1 MSIFSRLGD
10 IINSNLTAMLDK
22 AENPEQ
28 IARLIVQEMEDTLVE
43 VRQAAARAIADK
55 RAAERE
61 IGLLTRER
69 DDWAAKAELALAK
82 SREDLARGALTARR
96 KVDAAL
102 EARKV
107 SLGGMDEAIG
117 KTTADL
123 EKLEA
128 KLDEAKSRHRSLI
141 LKRDTAEGRVK
152 LREAIYGDKA
162 DEVIFRS
169 EQMARRIEELEAMAE
184 TWTTREGGIR
194 AAFEELEGAEA
205 IEKELADLKKKLKK

>member
-1 MSIFSRLGD
+1 
-10 IINSNLTAMLDK
+10 
-22 AENPEQ
+22 
-28 IARLIVQEMEDTLVE
+28 MEDTLVE

-82 SREDLARGALTARR
+82 AREDLARGALTARR

-102 EARKV
+102 EARKT
-107 SLGGMDEAIG
+107 SLAGMDEAIG

-169 EQMARRIEELEAMAE
+169 EQMTRRIEELEAMAE
-184 TWTTREGGIR
+184 TYAAREGGIR

>member
-1 MSIFSRLGD
+1 MGIFSRLTD

-61 IGLLTRER
+61 IGLLTHER

-102 EARKV
+102 EARKN
-107 SLGGMDEAIG
+107 SLAGMDEAIG

-128 KLDEAKSRHRSLI
+128 KLDEAKSRHRNLI

-162 DEVIFRS
+162 EEVIFRS

-184 TWTTREGGIR
+184 TWNTREGGIR